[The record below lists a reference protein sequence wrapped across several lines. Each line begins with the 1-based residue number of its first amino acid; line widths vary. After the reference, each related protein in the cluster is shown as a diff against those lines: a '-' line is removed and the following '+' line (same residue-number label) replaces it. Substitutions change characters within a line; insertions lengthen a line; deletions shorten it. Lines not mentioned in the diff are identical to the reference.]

1 MRRKSKRGRDANLPI
16 LHNLQRGPKTYLSRR
31 FWILG
36 ALLLVLSAL
45 ALVQYRWID
54 QLAEAQRER
63 AKENLTAALS
73 NVESDFDIE
82 ITRAFV
88 AFQVPL
94 SNLDYPERYKEWTQH
109 APYPRLIRGVYITE
123 TGQADAL
130 PKPVIPGEP
139 LIRSSEWQRDL
150 ADLRPPPLAGVTA
163 VASVSGPFGF
173 QTFSTG
179 VAGRPF
185 VLRDP
190 EVTIDGNPA
199 FVFPIMPTGPSVATL
214 VTHTRRAERP
224 LPREAI
230 VSVGGPAGLP
240 TWGVIVLD
248 ADYMRTTFLPS
259 LVNRYLRNAADSDCE
274 ILVVKRNS
282 DLSSRAV
289 FPSAS
294 APPENR
300 FVHPDGRISLFELRL
315 DCFSPSSSTNALSIV
330 GSLPN
335 VRALSMDS
343 LSEVLA
349 RKPPACSSSPPT
361 SADGSGGLWEMLVR
375 YRGGSL
381 DQAMATFRRRNLLLS
396 GSVLVV
402 LALGICMLVILT
414 ERARS
419 LAEMQTEFVLGVS
432 HELRTPLT
440 VIRVAADNLKSG
452 IVESSEQ
459 AHKYG
464 EIIDTKALELSNMIE
479 ETLQFARMQSATL
492 VGKRIPVAPGHLVK
506 ASLAN
511 CEPALHNAG
520 VDVELHLAPDLPL
533 IDVDVH
539 LMNICLENLI
549 RNIVKYAAAGRWMA
563 IQVNRATRP
572 DGEKLQISVADR
584 GPGIS
589 PVDLPHIFEP
599 FYRGKLAESSQVP
612 GVGLGLTLV
621 KRVLEAHHGT
631 VEVESSESA
640 GTLFSIFLPAHRAE
654 AGTQRKAGS

>member
-1 MRRKSKRGRDANLPI
+1 
-16 LHNLQRGPKTYLSRR
+16 
-31 FWILG
+31 
-36 ALLLVLSAL
+36 VLCGL
-45 ALVQYRWID
+45 ALVQYRWIH
-54 QLAEAQRER
+54 QLAEAQRQR

-73 NVESDFDIE
+73 DVESDFDVE

-94 SNLDYPERYKEWTQH
+94 SNLDYPERYKEWMQH

-150 ADLRPPPLAGVTA
+150 PDLRPPSAGVTA

-185 VLRDP
+185 VSRDP

-199 FVFPIMPTGPSVATL
+199 FVFPIMPTEPSVGTL
-214 VTHTRRAERP
+214 VTHTLRAEQS
-224 LPREAI
+224 LLREGI

-240 TWGVIVLD
+240 KWGVSVLD
-248 ADYMRTTFLPS
+248 ADYMRTTLLPS
-259 LVNRYLRNAADSDCE
+259 LANRYLRNAAASDYE

-282 DLSSRAV
+282 GLSSRAV
-289 FPSAS
+289 FPSES

-300 FVHPDGRISLFELRL
+300 FVHPDGRINLFELRL
-315 DCFSPSSSTNALSIV
+315 DCFSPSSSANALSIV
-330 GSLPN
+330 GSSPN

-361 SADGSGGLWEMLVR
+361 SADGSGGLWDMLVR

-381 DQAMATFRRRNLLLS
+381 DQAMATFRLRNLLLS

-414 ERARS
+414 ERAHS

-479 ETLQFARMQSATL
+479 ETLQFALMQSATL
-492 VGKRIPVAPGHLVK
+492 VGKRIPVDSGHLVK
-506 ASLAN
+506 ASLA
-511 CEPALHNAG
+511 
-520 VDVELHLAPDLPL
+520 
-533 IDVDVH
+533 
-539 LMNICLENLI
+539 
-549 RNIVKYAAAGRWMA
+549 
-563 IQVNRATRP
+563 
-572 DGEKLQISVADR
+572 S
-584 GPGIS
+584 
-589 PVDLPHIFEP
+589 
-599 FYRGKLAESSQVP
+599 
-612 GVGLGLTLV
+612 
-621 KRVLEAHHGT
+621 
-631 VEVESSESA
+631 
-640 GTLFSIFLPAHRAE
+640 
-654 AGTQRKAGS
+654 